1 MAGCLVELENG
12 SVTLPLSVVRA
23 LEQRGDGDAALL
35 YLALLRH
42 QGTVAPRSLAGE
54 LRWDRGRIEN
64 AEAVLAELGLITRGQ
79 PQEEAPPPAPAAERP
94 EYSADDV
101 ARKLESSADFRG
113 LTGAVEQR
121 LGKRLTTPDLNIL
134 LGLYDYLG
142 LPADVVYLLVC
153 HCAERTERRFGPGRR
168 PGMRQIEK
176 EGYAWARMGIDS
188 HDAASAY
195 LERYARRREA
205 MPQYMRALGLPER
218 QPSPS
223 EEKYMAAWQEMGF
236 PPETVALA
244 ADKTIL
250 RCQELKW
257 PYLNG
262 ILKKW
267 HESGLHTP
275 EEVEAGDRPAPRKPQ
290 APPRTAPQ
298 SHPDQSGGGDLAWM
312 RKYVRRRDKNREV

>member
-1 MAGCLVELENG
+1 MELENG

-54 LRWDRGRIEN
+54 LRWDRARIES
-64 AEAVLAELGLITRGQ
+64 AETVLGELGLITRQ
-79 PQEEAPPPAPAAERP
+79 SQEETPPPAPAEERP
-94 EYSADDV
+94 EYSAADV
-101 ARKLESSADFRG
+101 AGKLESSADFRG

-195 LERYARRREA
+195 LERYARRRKA
-205 MPQYMRALGLPER
+205 MPQYMRSLGLPER

-267 HESGLHTP
+267 HEAGLHTP
-275 EEVEAGDRPAPRKPQ
+275 EEVEAGDRPASRKPRTVPQ
-290 APPRTAPQ
+290 PRPE
-298 SHPDQSGGGDLAWM
+298 QSGGGDLAWM
-312 RKYVRRRDKNREV
+312 RKYVRQRDKNREV